1 MLGGM
6 GPAATAEFLRLLAAL
21 APAERD
27 QDHPRVLVL
36 SDPGIPDRT
45 EAILD
50 GGEDPTPQLL
60 AGASTLAG
68 WGADLLAVPC
78 NTAHY
83 FIGRVRDRL
92 PIPLVD
98 IVEATLAE
106 ARRTGPEGG
115 WLVSTSGTLESGIYE
130 DGAEAMGYRLRV
142 PDDASQAEIQDSIK
156 LVKAGQSEEA
166 GARLRE
172 TLERLWNLED
182 LPVVAA
188 CTEVPLAYAKADLPA
203 EKMVSSLEALAVA
216 CLEELYGAHPSGR
229 VAAGEAEPAPR
240 A

>member
-1 MLGGM
+1 M

-21 APAERD
+21 APARRD
-27 QDHPRVLVL
+27 QDHPRVLVI

-50 GGEDPTPQLL
+50 GGEDPTPKLL

-83 FIGRVRDRL
+83 FMGRVRGEL

-115 WLVSTSGTLESGIYE
+115 WLVSTRGTLESGIYE
-130 DGAEAMGYRLRV
+130 DGAAEAGYRLRL
-142 PDDASQAEIQDSIK
+142 PDEDAQAGIQGSIE
-156 LVKAGQSEEA
+156 LVKAGQLERA

-172 TLERLWNLED
+172 TLEHLWGLEE
-182 LPVVAA
+182 LPAVAA
-188 CTEVPLAYAKADLPA
+188 CTEVPLAYAAAGLPA
-203 EKMVSSLEALAVA
+203 ERMVSSLEALALG
-216 CLEELYGAHPSGR
+216 CLEELYGPAFRRAWLPAKRKPSLW
-229 VAAGEAEPAPR
+229 A
-240 A
+240 